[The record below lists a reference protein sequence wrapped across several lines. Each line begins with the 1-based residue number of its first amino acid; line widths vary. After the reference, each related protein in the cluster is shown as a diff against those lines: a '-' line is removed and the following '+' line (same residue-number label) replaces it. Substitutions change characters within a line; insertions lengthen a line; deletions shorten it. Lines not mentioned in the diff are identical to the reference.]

1 MIANRLRPRAP
12 ERRGLFFG
20 GGVWA
25 NVGRLLRPGA
35 NVGPANAS
43 RGRRGPGRSS
53 PGPRRPPPRYAA
65 PVPSDGLL
73 EKIPF
78 STSISLE
85 RAAPTGLTGVNGL
98 TTERGAIMNAHL
110 VVRFTND
117 VRVMES
123 LFE

>member
-1 MIANRLRPRAP
+1 MAFL
-12 ERRGLFFG
+12 GLFFPESRP
-20 GGVWA
+20 
-25 NVGRLLRPGA
+25 GRGRQMGADVARRSRPGA
-35 NVGPANAS
+35 NVGAANAS
-43 RGRRGPGRSS
+43 RGRHGPGRSS

-65 PVPSDGLL
+65 PFPSAGLL

-78 STSISLE
+78 SASIALE

-123 LFE
+123 LF